1 VKRAGKK
8 PAKKKPAKVGKSR
21 KSARLEPQAHGG
33 ALKRE
38 KAEVKAIDP
47 RRREYLDNRA
57 QGDSKKEA
65 ALKAGFSESMAEN
78 AKEKIE
84 KPIAEQLAKAIQ
96 ARIPLEKIVRRIDEG
111 MDALETKIVQHQGIV
126 TDYVD
131 LVAWAERREYTAMAA
146 EYGQYHIPH
155 QKIEHDGEIDGT
167 VKVVVEF
174 LGENNEQDP
183 RPDGDAQ
190 QDQR

>member
-1 VKRAGKK
+1 VKRPGKK
-8 PAKKKPAKVGKSR
+8 PAKKKSAKARKSR
-21 KSARLEPQAHGG
+21 KSAWLEPQARGG

-38 KAEVKAIDP
+38 KADVKPIDP
-47 RRREYLDNRA
+47 RRRKYLENRA
-57 QGDSKKEA
+57 NGLSKKES
-65 ALKAGFSESMAEN
+65 ALKADFSESMAEN

-84 KPIAEQLAKAIQ
+84 KPMAEALAKAIQ
-96 ARIPLEKIVRRIDEG
+96 ARIPLEKIVERIDEG

-126 TDYVD
+126 TDYID
-131 LVAWAERREYTAMAA
+131 LVAWGERREYTAMAA
-146 EYGQYHIPH
+146 EYGQYHVPR
-155 QKIEHDGEIDGT
+155 QKVEHDGEIDST

-174 LGENNEQDP
+174 LGGSDGQDP

>member
-1 VKRAGKK
+1 VKRPGKK
-8 PAKKKPAKVGKSR
+8 PAKKKAPAKSKSKVGKSR

-47 RRREYLDNRA
+47 RRREYLNNRA

-84 KPIAEQLAKAIQ
+84 KPIAEQLAQAIQ
-96 ARIPLEKIVRRIDEG
+96 ARIPLAKIVQRIDEG

-146 EYGQYHIPH
+146 EYGQYHIPR
-155 QKIEHDGEIDGT
+155 QKHEHEGEIHND

-174 LGENNEQDP
+174 LGGGGAEAP
-183 RPDGDAQ
+183 ASA
-190 QDQR
+190 